1 MFVTLLSGAG
11 QGLIWAVLALGVYI
25 SFRLLDFADLTCEG
39 SITCGAA
46 VAATVI
52 YKGGNVY
59 VALLLA
65 FIAGL
70 LAGMVTGLLHTKL
83 KIPPILAGIIS
94 MISLYSV
101 NIHIMSIGTGSSGTG
116 NLSLLNSLN
125 KTLYIGLNNFFKLN
139 NLRVTTLLVGIVICG
154 ILIALLYWFF
164 GTSLGS
170 TIRATGDNE
179 KMCRAQGINT
189 DLTKIL
195 GLALSNGLIA
205 LAGGLLCNN
214 MKGCNVNMGTG
225 AIVIGLASIIIGE
238 SLFRRLPGFAWKLV
252 GIVVGAVIYRVVVT
266 YVIYF
271 GVPTDDL
278 KIMTAA
284 VVVVALSFG
293 TFKKPIENFF
303 KKTFAK
309 KASAQAVSA
318 PQTEET
324 AEISDD
330 KGETV

>member
-1 MFVTLLSGAG
+1 MFETFLSGAG
-11 QGLIWAVLALGVYI
+11 QGLIWAVLALGVFI

-46 VAATVI
+46 VAAMII
-52 YKGGNVY
+52 YRGGNVY
-59 VALLLA
+59 VALILSFVAGL
-65 FIAGL
+65 IAGT
-70 LAGMVTGLLHTKL
+70 VTGLLHTKL

-101 NIHIMSIGTGSSGTG
+101 NIHIMSLATGVSGTG
-116 NLSLLNSLN
+116 NVSLLDFLN
-125 KTLYIGLNNFFKLN
+125 KTLYRSINKLLHINNT
-139 NLRVTTLLVGIVICG
+139 RVTTLLIGVILCG
-154 ILIALLYWFF
+154 ALIALLYWFF

-205 LAGGLLCNN
+205 LAGGLLCNYQN
-214 MKGCNVNMGTG
+214 ACNVNMGTG

-238 SLFRRLPGFAWKLV
+238 SICRRLPGFVWKLV

-266 YVIYF
+266 YVIFF
-271 GVPTDDL
+271 GVPANDL

-284 VVVVALSFG
+284 VVVVALSIG
-293 TFKKPIENFF
+293 NFKTPITNFF
-303 KKTFAK
+303 KRIFGKK
-309 KASAQAVSA
+309 KATAGAPLTEDSAD
-318 PQTEET
+318 ET
-324 AEISDD
+324 TD
-330 KGETV
+330 KEDLT

>member
-1 MFVTLLSGAG
+1 MFDTLLSGAG

-46 VAATVI
+46 VAATTI
-52 YKGGNVY
+52 YCGGNV
-59 VALLLA
+59 VSALILS

-70 LAGMVTGLLHTKL
+70 LAGTVTGLLHTKL

-101 NIHIMSIGTGSSGTG
+101 NIHVMSIATKTSGTG
-116 NLSLLNSLN
+116 NLNLLNFLGETLYVSLN
-125 KTLYIGLNNFFKLN
+125 RILHIN

-154 ILIALLYWFF
+154 VLIALLYWFF

-189 DLTKIL
+189 DITKIL

-238 SLFRRLPGFAWKLV
+238 SLFRRLPGFAWKLI
-252 GIVVGAVIYRVVVT
+252 GIVAGSVIYRIVVT

-284 VVVVALSFG
+284 VVVIALSFG
-293 TFKKPIENFF
+293 TIKQPFVSLYKKLFG
-303 KKTFAK
+303 KKTAEAPA
-309 KASAQAVSA
+309 ASVEEIPAEAESQK
-318 PQTEET
+318 EET
-324 AEISDD
+324 
-330 KGETV
+330 V